1 MSVGGATA
9 FFLRT
14 WCGKRELCLC
24 GESKLLR
31 NEVVLVLVLLVVR
44 LSALA
49 SRLKPPASRE
59 KCCGGSLS
67 GVCLSFALVFP
78 CDRNHC
84 SCALFWLPSTICF
97 DVVSSF
103 CHIIHNHFVSSVGVR
118 VFFLLSGTLW

>member
-49 SRLKPPASRE
+49 T
-59 KCCGGSLS
+59 
-67 GVCLSFALVFP
+67 ALTRQVP
-78 CDRNHC
+78 
-84 SCALFWLPSTICF
+84 
-97 DVVSSF
+97 
-103 CHIIHNHFVSSVGVR
+103 
-118 VFFLLSGTLW
+118 

>member
-44 LSALA
+44 LATPSM
-49 SRLKPPASRE
+49 PE
-59 KCCGGSLS
+59 T
-67 GVCLSFALVFP
+67 SFPKLVFP
-78 CDRNHC
+78 HMSVYGPHP
-84 SCALFWLPSTICF
+84 SCMTKP
-97 DVVSSF
+97 
-103 CHIIHNHFVSSVGVR
+103 
-118 VFFLLSGTLW
+118 

>member
-49 SRLKPPASRE
+49 TALSRQRLVGNAVAAASRE
-59 KCCGGSLS
+59 
-67 GVCLSFALVFP
+67 
-78 CDRNHC
+78 
-84 SCALFWLPSTICF
+84 CA
-97 DVVSSF
+97 
-103 CHIIHNHFVSSVGVR
+103 
-118 VFFLLSGTLW
+118 

>member
-49 SRLKPPASRE
+49 TALSRQRLVSNAVAAASR
-59 KCCGGSLS
+59 G
-67 GVCLSFALVFP
+67 
-78 CDRNHC
+78 
-84 SCALFWLPSTICF
+84 CA
-97 DVVSSF
+97 
-103 CHIIHNHFVSSVGVR
+103 
-118 VFFLLSGTLW
+118 